1 MPGARACARAC
12 TRIIFIIYNIYII
25 IGLAGYNFWAYFI
38 TEARRQRDDVKNF
51 LKKRLTAAA
60 AAAYNEGDNQRR
72 RGETRKEIFIMAVY
86 IKPRQV
92 AKKDYTTVKP
102 WQVLHV
108 ERDDAFIVAIVPKM
122 FISIA
127 SDQGRDLS
135 RVLSRAD
142 DCRGDR
148 MYIVC
153 VSVGFEGMRVIDSIF
168 GESANGVHFNRAHV
182 VFKDAA
188 PRGSMFCGI
197 CGQRVTDEKTHEH
210 PKNYCRVCGDDI
222 DDPTKTICE
231 KCMRTRTKRVYS
243 YHSSNE
249 HRANVVKMRYDFDER
264 EARPVLG
271 IEWEL
276 HCNTARGRE
285 NRIADT
291 VEEFCRDPYNPLVI
305 FETDSS
311 LRGSGATEAIFAP
324 MQRRDMVAA
333 DWDKCCEHVRHVGQ
347 LDDVESAPYSYSGR
361 QAGMHIHV
369 DNVYFEANEDGM
381 ILVRLALARMA
392 QDEKISR
399 LFFRASNNFN
409 RAIPEI
415 VTDKNIGGL
424 MRVNRAL
431 DDRYS
436 VIANR
441 GETVEIRG
449 FASPFTGAGVRA
461 NIAIADAMARLAKRC
476 KTVGDIDR
484 YCNFSTLKRYFDAA
498 AVRDIVAAATDAAAV
513 GRITATTRDEIIT
526 DLRAAT
532 AAPVNGNAVEN
543 VDPVRDGATA

>member
-1 MPGARACARAC
+1 
-12 TRIIFIIYNIYII
+12 
-25 IGLAGYNFWAYFI
+25 
-38 TEARRQRDDVKNF
+38 
-51 LKKRLTAAA
+51 
-60 AAAYNEGDNQRR
+60 
-72 RGETRKEIFIMAVY
+72 MAVY
-86 IKPRQV
+86 IKPRKQD
-92 AKKDYTTVKP
+92 KKDYLTVKP

-108 ERDDAFIVAIVPKM
+108 KHDNAFVVAIVPKM

-127 SDQGRDLS
+127 TDQGRDLS

-153 VSVGFEGMRVIDSIF
+153 VSVGFEGMRVVDSIF
-168 GESANGVHFNRAHV
+168 GESANGVLLNRAHV

-188 PRGSMFCGI
+188 PRDSMFCGI

-210 PKNYCRVCGDDI
+210 PKGYCRVCGDDI
-222 DDPTKTICE
+222 DDPNKTVCE

-291 VEEFCRDPYNPLVI
+291 VAEFCRDPYNPLVI

-311 LRGSGATEAIFAP
+311 LRGCAATEAIFAP
-324 MQRRDMVAA
+324 MQRRDMAAA
-333 DWDKCCEHVRHVGQ
+333 DWDACCAHVRHVAQ
-347 LDDVESAPYSYSGR
+347 VDDVETAPYSYSGR

-369 DNVYFEANEDGM
+369 DNVYFERSDDGM
-381 ILVRLALARMA
+381 ILARLALARMA

-399 LFFRASNNFN
+399 LFFRPSNNFN
-409 RAIPEI
+409 RAIPET
-415 VTDKNIGGL
+415 VTGANVGAL

-431 DDRYS
+431 DERYS

-441 GETVEIRG
+441 GATVEIRG

-461 NIAIADAMARLAKRC
+461 NIAIADAMARVAKRC

-484 YCNFSTLKRYFDAA
+484 YCNFATLRRYLDAA
-498 AVRDIVAAATDAAAV
+498 AVRDIAQAATDAAAV
-513 GRITATTRDEIIT
+513 GRISAADRDAIIN
-526 DLRAAT
+526 DIGAAVVAPADGDN
-532 AAPVNGNAVEN
+532 AAANNAPADNGAAV
-543 VDPVRDGATA
+543 

>member
-1 MPGARACARAC
+1 
-12 TRIIFIIYNIYII
+12 
-25 IGLAGYNFWAYFI
+25 
-38 TEARRQRDDVKNF
+38 
-51 LKKRLTAAA
+51 
-60 AAAYNEGDNQRR
+60 
-72 RGETRKEIFIMAVY
+72 MAVY
-86 IKPRQV
+86 IKPRQA

-108 ERDDAFIVAIVPKM
+108 KHDNAFVVAIVPKM

-127 SDQGRDLS
+127 TDQGRDLS

-153 VSVGFEGMRVIDSIF
+153 VSVGFEGMRVVDSIF
-168 GESANGVHFNRAHV
+168 GESANGVLFNRAHV

-210 PKNYCRVCGDDI
+210 PKNYCRVCGADI
-222 DDPTKTICE
+222 DDPNKTVCE

-276 HCNTARGRE
+276 HCNTAAGRE
-285 NRIADT
+285 HRIADT
-291 VEEFCRDPYNPLVI
+291 IAEFCRDPYNPLVI

-311 LRGSGATEAIFAP
+311 LRGCAATEAIFAP
-324 MQRRDMVAA
+324 MQRRDMAAA
-333 DWDKCCEHVRHVGQ
+333 DWDACCAHVRHVAQ
-347 LDDVESAPYSYSGR
+347 VDDAESAPFSYSGR

-369 DNVYFEANEDGM
+369 DNVYFETSDDGM
-381 ILVRLALARMA
+381 ILVRLALAKMA

-399 LFFRASNNFN
+399 LFFRPCNNFN
-409 RAIPEI
+409 RAIPET
-415 VTDKNIGGL
+415 VTGANVGAL

-431 DDRYS
+431 DERYS

-441 GETVEIRG
+441 GNTVEIRG
-449 FASPFTGAGVRA
+449 FAAPFTGAGVRA

-484 YCNFSTLKRYFDAA
+484 YCNFATLHRYFDAA
-498 AVRDIVAAATDAAAV
+498 AVRDIAQAATDAAAV
-513 GRITATTRDEIIT
+513 GRITAATRDAIIN
-526 DLRAAT
+526 DIGAAVV
-532 AAPVNGNAVEN
+532 APADGGNAAAN
-543 VDPVRDGATA
+543 NAPAGNGAAV

>member
-1 MPGARACARAC
+1 
-12 TRIIFIIYNIYII
+12 
-25 IGLAGYNFWAYFI
+25 
-38 TEARRQRDDVKNF
+38 
-51 LKKRLTAAA
+51 
-60 AAAYNEGDNQRR
+60 
-72 RGETRKEIFIMAVY
+72 MAVY
-86 IKPRQV
+86 IKPRQA

-108 ERDDAFIVAIVPKM
+108 KHDNAFVVAIVPKM

-127 SDQGRDLS
+127 TDQGRDLS

-153 VSVGFEGMRVIDSIF
+153 VSVGFEGMRVVDSIF
-168 GESANGVHFNRAHV
+168 GEAANGVLFNRAHV

-210 PKNYCRVCGDDI
+210 PKGYCRVCGDDI
-222 DDPTKTICE
+222 DDPNKTVCE
-231 KCMRTRTKRVYS
+231 KCMCTRTKRVYS
-243 YHSSNE
+243 YHSGSE
-249 HRANVVKMRYDFDER
+249 HRANVTRMRYDGDER

-276 HCNTARGRE
+276 NCNTAAGRE
-285 NRIADT
+285 HRIADT
-291 VEEFCRDPYNPLVI
+291 IAEFCRDPYNPLVI

-311 LRGSGATEAIFAP
+311 LRGCAATEAIFAP
-324 MQRRDMVAA
+324 MQRRDMAAA
-333 DWDKCCEHVRHVGQ
+333 DWDACCAHVRHVAQ
-347 LDDVESAPYSYSGR
+347 VDDAESAPFSYSGR

-369 DNVYFEANEDGM
+369 DNVYFETSDDGM
-381 ILVRLALARMA
+381 ILVRLALAKMA

-399 LFFRASNNFN
+399 LFFRPCNNFN
-409 RAIPEI
+409 RAIPET
-415 VTDKNIGGL
+415 VTGANVGAL

-431 DDRYS
+431 DERYS

-441 GETVEIRG
+441 GNTVEIRG
-449 FASPFTGAGVRA
+449 FAAPFTGAGVRA

-484 YCNFSTLKRYFDAA
+484 YCNFATLRRYFDAA
-498 AVRDIVAAATDAAAV
+498 AVRDITQAATDAAAV
-513 GRITATTRDEIIT
+513 GRISAADRDAIIN
-526 DLRAAT
+526 DINGAAAT
-532 AAPVNGNAVEN
+532 VPADGGNTAANNAPA
-543 VDPVRDGATA
+543 DGGATV